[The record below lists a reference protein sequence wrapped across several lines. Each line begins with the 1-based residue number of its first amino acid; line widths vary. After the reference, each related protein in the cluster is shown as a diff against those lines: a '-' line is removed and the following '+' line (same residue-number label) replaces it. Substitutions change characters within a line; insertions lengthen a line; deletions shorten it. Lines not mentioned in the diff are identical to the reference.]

1 MADFYNLADQK
12 LFKDYQFLPQEK
24 YRLGLNLP
32 TDATEDEVVTDQGI
46 VNTNAF
52 ANTGGD
58 GDGFN
63 AINFLTPDQV
73 KEGYDPY
80 PYRNASEMSFVG
92 ATDPRYF
99 NQSYDPSGKIANA
112 QTMYNKA
119 SADLKDP
126 FNRLAQTETFTGM
139 RPSKQVMDYYNE
151 QIMDNKEQYG
161 AQGQYETVPSEFAY
175 STDTAAQKMMDNY
188 PGYYED
194 DDEEPTGIRALISK
208 GVNLIPGM
216 GMARTAANFL
226 GGLMPVNQTAILR
239 NELAGFGI
247 GVNDQGRIV
256 GDRNT
261 LEGIMAG
268 KNFSR
273 LDENSLDKQIE
284 TLRNTL
290 GKDGKYGLSKDVVDA
305 IQSGKITD
313 EDLEEQYGITTDLS
327 NRLRLSGLGKEQL
340 KEIIKRKDTVFDY
353 NKKQKDKKK
362 KDTTT
367 TTGNDQDGGTT
378 GGSTTGGTGTVS
390 TTSPDYAPRGP
401 NQPDPGNNNNNDG
414 GAGEGPSNRG
424 RNSSQRGGGFNDL
437 GFSDIR
443 LKENVELIGKSPSNI
458 NIYKFNY
465 KDSSTTYQGAM
476 AHEVPWASVQHSN
489 GYMMIDY
496 SKIDVKLKRI

>member
-1 MADFYNLADQK
+1 MADFYNLADK
-12 LFKDYQFLPQEK
+12 ELFKKYQYLPQEK

-32 TDATEDEVVTDQGI
+32 TAATEDQVVTDQGI

-58 GDGFN
+58 G
-63 AINFLTPDQV
+63 PDPNTIVNQN
-73 KEGYDPY
+73 YDPY

-92 ATDPRYF
+92 ATDPKYF

-119 SADLKDP
+119 SADAYRYSYP
-126 FNRLAQTETFTGM
+126 ANQLAMTETFTGM
-139 RPSKQVMDYYNE
+139 RPSTEVMDYYNE

-161 AQGQYETVPSEFAY
+161 AQGQYETVPSELAY

-216 GMARTAANFL
+216 GMARTAANVL

-290 GKDGKYGLSKDVVDA
+290 GKDGKYGLSKEVVDA

-378 GGSTTGGTGTVS
+378 TTTSSNTTGGTGTVA
-390 TTSPDYAPRGP
+390 TTSPDYTPRGP
-401 NQPDPGNNNNNDG
+401 NQPDPGNNNDG

-424 RNSSQRGGGFNDL
+424 RNSSQRGGGFNNL

-496 SKIDVKLKRI
+496 SKIDVKLKKI